1 MKYKIV
7 RVSLLALAAAL
18 LGCNVNPLGSASKS
32 AAGAAATQGAAT
44 SAGSVASRAASSSS
58 LTDML
63 VSQLGVTNQQAMG
76 GAGAIFELAK
86 SHMSPADFS
95 KVSGAVPGMS
105 QLLAAAPA
113 LSAMT
118 GGNAGLAGTAASAL
132 GGGAGSLGS
141 LATLGSAFSSLGMD
155 AGMASKFLPVVLD
168 FVQSS
173 GGSATMSLLKAALL

>member
-1 MKYKIV
+1 MQYKIV
-7 RVSLLALAAAL
+7 RVSVLALAAAL

-32 AAGAAATQGAAT
+32 AAGAAATQGVAT
-44 SAGSVASRAASSSS
+44 TVGSVASRAASSSS

-118 GGNAGLAGTAASAL
+118 GGNAGLAGVAASAL
-132 GGGAGSLGS
+132 GGSAGSMGS